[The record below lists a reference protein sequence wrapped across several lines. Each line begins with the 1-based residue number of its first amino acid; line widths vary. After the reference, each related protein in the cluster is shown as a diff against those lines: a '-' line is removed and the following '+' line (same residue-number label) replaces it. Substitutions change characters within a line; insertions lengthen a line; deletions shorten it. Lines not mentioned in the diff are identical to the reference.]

1 MKNHIG
7 PRMNANEREWGKLF
21 YSRSFAFI
29 RGPNIFAF
37 LLLAALSHA
46 AVPTPKEHLG
56 YEPGADY
63 KLADYNDIITYFQKL
78 ARASD
83 RILLSEFGKTA
94 MGKPMYIAY
103 ISAPENLKKLDQY
116 RQISRR
122 LALGEPAE
130 EEARKL
136 AAQGKAIVWI
146 DSGLHAS
153 EVSPA
158 QHAPELAYRMVT
170 GEDAETQAIR
180 RDVILLQ
187 VPVINPDGL
196 NMISHWYRENVGTP
210 YETAPLPFLY
220 QKYAGHDNNRD
231 WFMLNLA
238 ETRAVSKL
246 LFQDWFPQILYN
258 QHQAPQFPARIFVP
272 PYAEPLNPNIPSAV
286 MEGIN
291 AIGMAIKERM
301 AREDKPGILSYLGY
315 DAWWNGG
322 LRSVPAFHNMHGILT
337 EVANNSY
344 ATPRTY
350 KVSEFP
356 DDFTNGMS
364 TREPSM
370 FYERPWMG
378 GKWGV
383 RNAIEYMLTADFAIL
398 NLAAARHSDYLF
410 KSYQLGR
417 QAIERGKTAEPYAY
431 VIPAEQWDRPTAVEM
446 LERLAAAGIE
456 VRRSRA
462 PFEAGGKSY
471 AAGSYV
477 LPASQPFRAYLVDLL
492 EPQVYPALGVGSN
505 GRPKRPYDI
514 AGWTLPM
521 QMGVQVDRIV
531 DRFQADLA
539 PETGFKS
546 EGAVKGDGPVVIL
559 DHKENAAFFGVNF
572 LLGRNEKVQLA
583 ATGEIVLD
591 SPYLENRGRVENF
604 ARQFGFTVEL
614 RAEAPAKMIYELK
627 QPRVALYQP
636 WVANADE
643 GWTEWLLDHYG
654 IGYTPIHNDDFRKG
668 DLRRRFDT
676 IILASQSARS
686 ILHGARDGEYEESE
700 GGAKLKTILVQ
711 RPQYAGGIELD
722 GLDQLDRFVKDGGTL
737 IALDSATELPI
748 EYFAL
753 PVKNVVKSSGNRF
766 YSPGSLL
773 RVTVDTTSPLAFG
786 SPKNAIVFSSGGEAF
801 TITLAP
807 AYNRGDREIHPVVSF
822 AAKDLLASGWVSG
835 EKQVH
840 RKHALVEAR
849 HGKGRVILFAFRPQF
864 RGQSYGAFKFLL
876 NAIYLGSAQP
886 L

>member
-1 MKNHIG
+1 
-7 PRMNANEREWGKLF
+7 
-21 YSRSFAFI
+21 
-29 RGPNIFAF
+29 
-37 LLLAALSHA
+37 
-46 AVPTPKEHLG
+46 
-56 YEPGADY
+56 
-63 KLADYNDIITYFQKL
+63 
-78 ARASD
+78 
-83 RILLSEFGKTA
+83 
-94 MGKPMYIAY
+94 
-103 ISAPENLKKLDQY
+103 
-116 RQISRR
+116 
-122 LALGEPAE
+122 
-130 EEARKL
+130 
-136 AAQGKAIVWI
+136 
-146 DSGLHAS
+146 
-153 EVSPA
+153 
-158 QHAPELAYRMVT
+158 
-170 GEDAETQAIR
+170 
-180 RDVILLQ
+180 
-187 VPVINPDGL
+187 
-196 NMISHWYRENVGTP
+196 
-210 YETAPLPFLY
+210 
-220 QKYAGHDNNRD
+220 
-231 WFMLNLA
+231 
-238 ETRAVSKL
+238 
-246 LFQDWFPQILYN
+246 
-258 QHQAPQFPARIFVP
+258 
-272 PYAEPLNPNIPSAV
+272 

-337 EVANNSY
+337 EVANYSF

-350 KVSEFP
+350 QTNEFP
-356 DDFTNGMS
+356 EHFTNGMS
-364 TREPSM
+364 TTEASM

-378 GKWGV
+378 GKWGL
-383 RNAIEYMLTADFAIL
+383 RDAIEYMLTVDFAIL
-398 NLAAARHSDYLF
+398 NLAATRHSDYLL
-410 KSYQLGR
+410 KSYQLAR
-417 QAIERGKTAEPYAY
+417 QAIERGKTSAPFAY
-431 VIPAEQWDRPTAVEM
+431 VIPASQWDRPTSLEM
-446 LERLAAAGIE
+446 LERLEAAGIE
-456 VRRSRA
+456 VRRARA

-471 AAGSYV
+471 PAGSYV

-505 GRPKRPYDI
+505 GKPEQPYDI

-521 QMGVQVDRIV
+521 QMGVEVDRIV

-539 PETGFKS
+539 PETGFRS
-546 EGAVKGDGPVVIL
+546 EGVVTGDGPVVIL
-559 DHKENAAFFGVNF
+559 DHKENAGFFGVNF

-583 ATGEIVLD
+583 ETGEIVLD
-591 SPYLENRGRVENF
+591 SPYLENRERVENF

-614 RAEAPAKMIYELK
+614 RAEPPAKMIYELK

-636 WVANADE
+636 WVANPDE

-654 IGYTPIHNDDFRKG
+654 IGYTSIHNDDFRKG

-676 IILASQSARS
+676 IILASQTASS
-686 ILHGARDGEYEESE
+686 ILHGARDGEYDESE
-700 GGAKLKTILVQ
+700 GGARLKTILVQ

-753 PVKNVVKSSGNRF
+753 PVKNVVKSSGNKF

-773 RVTVDTTSPLAFG
+773 RVTVDTTRPLAFG
-786 SPKNAIVFSSGGEAF
+786 SPKNAIVFSSGSAAF

-807 AYNRGDREIHPVVSF
+807 AYNRGDREIRPVVSF